1 MKRIVISILCL
12 AGILLA
18 GCAAPAQISP
28 ETTAAATAPTE
39 CPTEP
44 EEAVVETTEAA
55 TLPEPEPTE
64 YVLSFVGD
72 CCLANLK
79 GWSKDAYF
87 MGTVGEDYAY
97 PFAGVKEYFEADE
110 CTFINLENPLTERG
124 SAAGNPFVFRGPPVY
139 TRILTEG
146 SVEFANVVN
155 NHAMDY
161 GEEGYLDTLAA
172 LDEAGIRY
180 AEQKQTLVFTTEN
193 GLTIGIYTDL
203 HPQKAEGFSET
214 VASLRDQGAE
224 IVIFCFHWGQEY
236 FYKPNS
242 LQTELGHAAIDAGA
256 DIVYGHHS
264 HILQP
269 VEEYGSGVIFY
280 SLGNF
285 CFGGNT
291 NPDDKD
297 SAILQQTVIREPDGS
312 VHLGELTRIPCCL
325 SSVQTHNDFQPTPY
339 DPESAEYLRTLSKL
353 DGSWE
358 KTQLSASNR
367 PELG

>member
-1 MKRIVISILCL
+1 MKRIVLSV
-12 AGILLA
+12 LLLSCIFLV
-18 GCAAPAQISP
+18 GCRAPVAPVP
-28 ETTAAATAPTE
+28 ETTAATTAPTA

-44 EEAVVETTEAA
+44 AEAVAETTEET
-55 TLPEPEPTE
+55 TLPELEPTE

-79 GWSKDAYF
+79 GWSKEAYF
-87 MGTVGEDYAY
+87 MGTVGENYAY
-97 PFAGVKEYFEADE
+97 PFAGVQEYFASDE

-124 SAAGNPFVFRGPPVY
+124 SASGNPFVFRGPPAY
-139 TRILTEG
+139 TQILTEG

-172 LDEAGIRY
+172 LEEAGIRY
-180 AEQKQTLVFTTEN
+180 AEQKQTVVFTTEN
-193 GLTIGIYTDL
+193 GLTIGVYTDL
-203 HPQKAEGFSET
+203 HPQKAEGFSEAA
-214 VASLRDQGAE
+214 ASLREQGAE

-269 VEEYGSGVIFY
+269 VEEYGGGVIFY

-297 SAILQQTVIREPDGS
+297 SAILRQTVIREPDGT
-312 VHLGELTRIPCCL
+312 VHLGALTRIPCRL
-325 SSVQTHNDFQPTPY
+325 SSVETHNDFQPTPY
-339 DPESAEYLRTLSKL
+339 EPESAEYLRTLSKL